1 MTGVQ
6 TCALPIYMNNSQ
18 TSTGRRTVLIYGLA
32 MVLSLIGLM
41 DAIYLTVQHLSGKSV
56 KCTVTGGCS
65 KVLSS
70 SYATIAGMPT
80 ASFGAMAYFAV
91 FSLATLAVFG
101 SKLARTWMAILVVP
115 MILMTCWLVYL
126 QAFVLHAFCEFCLL
140 SASMTVL
147 LTLLAFAGWRSQ
159 EQPIAAASKS

>member
-1 MTGVQ
+1 
-6 TCALPIYMNNSQ
+6 MNNTQ
-18 TSTGRRTVLIYGLA
+18 TSIWRRPAFIYGLA
-32 MVLSLIGLM
+32 MLVSLIGLM
-41 DAIYLTVQHLSGKSV
+41 DSIYLTVQHLTGKSV

-80 ASFGAMAYFAV
+80 ASFGAMAYFAA

-101 SKLARTWMAILVVP
+101 SRQARTWLAILAVP
-115 MILMTCWLVYL
+115 MILTACWLFYL

-140 SASMTVL
+140 SATMTLLLTVL
-147 LTLLAFAGWRSQ
+147 AFFGRRIQTAPATTLAES
-159 EQPIAAASKS
+159 

>member
-1 MTGVQ
+1 MEN
-6 TCALPIYMNNSQ
+6 MDNST
-18 TSTGRRTVLIYGLA
+18 TSIWRRPVLIYSLA
-32 MVLSLIGLM
+32 MLFALIGLM

-80 ASFGAMAYFAV
+80 ASFGAMAYFAA

-101 SKLARTWMAILVVP
+101 SRQARTWLIVLVAP
-115 MILMTCWLVYL
+115 MILTACWLFYL

-140 SASMTVL
+140 SATMTLL
-147 LTLLAFAGWRSQ
+147 LTAMALWGRRLQQLPATSPDQ
-159 EQPIAAASKS
+159 H